1 MNNLKKVFFFL
12 ITALVVSCSSDDA
25 DTVTNEQAP
34 ITGADNFSYKIDGR
48 TVAITNIVAQRSGS
62 SLAVSGYATDGTAIS
77 VEFNEFGNLGGV
89 SAYSISNFDI
99 PTRSEFHYFKSN
111 YINFELVAIDA
122 AAKKVKVTLSGK
134 VFDDEFDLNSDFSV
148 VEGSFQ
154 VTYRDVVP
162 AVANLGVFAKIDGA
176 DWHGTET
183 IQSGGFF
190 DGEDL
195 TLYESNDTKY
205 TIGIVTNN
213 ANSTIGTYNFGPA
226 LSSNKIVLA
235 VYNPTTHEDVEYI
248 STTGTMKLTAKT
260 SSLPFTIIEGTY
272 SFTAK
277 HPTNGS
283 TITVTDG
290 TFKSVY

>member
-1 MNNLKKVFFFL
+1 M
-12 ITALVVSCSSDDA
+12 TALVVSCSSDDA

-34 ITGADNFSYKIDGR
+34 ITGADSFSYKIDGR
-48 TVAITNIVAQRSGS
+48 TVAITNIIAQRSGS
-62 SLAVSGYATDGTAIS
+62 SLAVSGYAADGTAIGIA
-77 VEFNEFGNLGGV
+77 FNEFGNLGTI
-89 SAYSISNFDI
+89 SAYSVSNFDI

-122 AAKKVKVTLSGK
+122 AAKKVKVTFSGK
-134 VFDDEFDLNSDFSV
+134 VYDDNYDINSDFSV

-205 TIGIVTNN
+205 SIGIVTNHD
-213 ANSTIGTYNFGPA
+213 NSTIGTYAFGPA
-226 LSSNKIVLA
+226 LSSNKIVLS
-235 VYNPTTHEDVEYI
+235 VYNPTINEDVEYI
-248 STTGTMKLTAKT
+248 STTGTMKLTSKT
-260 SSLPFTIIEGTY
+260 SNLLYTIIEGTY

-283 TITVTDG
+283 TVTVTNG